1 MYVCMCV
8 CVCVCIYIYIYI
20 NIYIY
25 IYIYIYMYTYTY
37 IHIYTCITQVLGS
50 FPLAF
55 KLMLDAPC
63 LARRLA
69 KVVRVAH
76 LHSIHAYRI
85 VNTPQYSI
93 RASVSA
99 SVPVAVSGCIDV
111 RVSRT
116 NIPTVNT
123 RRHTDAQLTFTQARR
138 GAAGRAPR
146 TRQSMKLDFPWCKC
160 PARTMLRTSAG
171 LPSSWCR

>member
-1 MYVCMCV
+1 MRSETNYGVVYVDMCMCRCMYACV
-8 CVCVCIYIYIYI
+8 CVCVC
-20 NIYIY
+20 
-25 IYIYIYMYTYTY
+25 MY
-37 IHIYTCITQVLGS
+37 IYTCITQVLGS

>member
-1 MYVCMCV
+1 MRSETNYGVVYVDMCMCRCMYACV
-8 CVCVCIYIYIYI
+8 CVCVC
-20 NIYIY
+20 
-25 IYIYIYMYTYTY
+25 MY
-37 IHIYTCITQVLGS
+37 IYTCITQVLGS

-116 NIPTVNT
+116 YIPTVNT

>member
-1 MYVCMCV
+1 MRSEINYVVVYVDMCMCRCMYACV
-8 CVCVCIYIYIYI
+8 CVCVC
-20 NIYIY
+20 
-25 IYIYIYMYTYTY
+25 MY
-37 IHIYTCITQVLGS
+37 IYTCITQVLGS

-123 RRHTDAQLTFTQARR
+123 RRHTDAQLTFAQARR